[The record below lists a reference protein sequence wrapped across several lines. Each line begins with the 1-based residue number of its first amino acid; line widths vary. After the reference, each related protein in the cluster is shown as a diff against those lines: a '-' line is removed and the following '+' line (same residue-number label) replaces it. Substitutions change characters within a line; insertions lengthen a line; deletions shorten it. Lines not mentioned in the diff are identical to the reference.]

1 MNYGQFCP
9 IAKASEILCERW
21 TFLIVRE
28 LLMGGSRFTE
38 LQRGLTQ
45 ISPTTLTKRLGEL
58 VDAGIVVRR
67 KIPGQRGHEYFLTEA
82 GKELLPVVTQLGEWG
97 MRWARGQLVDADFD
111 VELLMLYLTRS
122 IVPEKLV
129 GNETVI
135 RFKFTDLE
143 PLTYWWIV
151 VRGDSVD
158 VCVQDPGKEIDVY
171 FTTDLRTM
179 SEVWMGDRTYKSA
192 ISSNDLKIVGPTALT
207 RNVTAWMSNS
217 MFAGAARG

>member
-38 LQRGLTQ
+38 LQRGLTH
-45 ISPTTLTKRLGEL
+45 ISPTMLTKRLAEL
-58 VDAGIVVRR
+58 ADAGIVMRR

-97 MRWARGQLVDADFD
+97 MRWARGQLVDSDFD

-122 IVPEKLV
+122 IVPEKLI

-143 PLTYWWIV
+143 ALAYWWIV

-158 VCVQDPGKEIDVY
+158 VCLEDPGKEIDVY

-179 SEVWMGDRTYKSA
+179 TEVWMGDRTYKSA
-192 ISSNDLKIVGPTALT
+192 ISSKDLQIIGPAALT

-217 MFAGAARG
+217 LFADTARV

>member
-58 VDAGIVVRR
+58 ADAGIVMRR

-82 GKELLPVVTQLGEWG
+82 GRDLLPVVTQLGEWG
-97 MRWARGQLVDADFD
+97 MRWARGQLVDSDFD
-111 VELLMLYLTRS
+111 AELLMLYLTRS
-122 IVPEKLV
+122 IVPEKLI

-135 RFKFTDLE
+135 RFKFTDLDA
-143 PLTYWWIV
+143 LAYWWIV
-151 VRGDSVD
+151 VRGDSID

-171 FTTDLRTM
+171 FTSDLRTM
-179 SEVWMGDRTYKSA
+179 CEVWMGDRTYKSA
-192 ISSNDLKIVGPTALT
+192 ISSNDLKIVGPPALT
-207 RNVTAWMSNS
+207 RNVTAWMSSS
-217 MFAGAARG
+217 MFAGTAKT